1 MFAYFKAY
9 AGTCCVCLSTSV
21 CILFCLSFLLSS
33 LRSSLTLPLT
43 LTLSPSLP
51 LPPLSSLLLQVSPEF
66 PEESWSFPKN
76 YQSLVKGN
84 LAGMAA
90 VDQARA
96 AETVKNDY

>member
-21 CILFCLSFLLSS
+21 CILFCLSFPSLLSS
-33 LRSSLTLPLT
+33 FFTHTPSHSR
-43 LTLSPSLP
+43 SLP
-51 LPPLSSLLLQVSPEF
+51 SLLLQVSPEF

>member
-1 MFAYFKAY
+1 MLRMPEYFSMY
-9 AGTCCVCLSTSV
+9 T
-21 CILFCLSFLLSS
+21 LLSVFSFPPLFVLHSHS
-33 LRSSLTLPLT
+33 LSLA
-43 LTLSPSLP
+43 LSPSLP